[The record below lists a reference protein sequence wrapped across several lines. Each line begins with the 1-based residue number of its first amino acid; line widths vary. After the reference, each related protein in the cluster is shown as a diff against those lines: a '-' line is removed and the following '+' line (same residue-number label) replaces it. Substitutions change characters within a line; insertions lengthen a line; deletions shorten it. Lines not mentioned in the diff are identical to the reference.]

1 MMAAWGITMHD
12 LTEQKAKINPVLV
25 GLMGSGKSSIGRRLA
40 KHLNVALIDLDDYIV
55 EKDGRSIPEIFE
67 QSGESFFRQLETECL
82 RQVLGKPA
90 VIATGGGVVM
100 SAPNR
105 LLLKAHPPVI
115 WLKARPDFLARRING
130 DSNRPLIACGETLAD
145 TLNKLQS
152 LADIRYPLY
161 QECADF
167 TLPRGDMK
175 KPEALNA
182 IIVFLNHWDGA

>member
-1 MMAAWGITMHD
+1 MHD
-12 LTEQKAKINPVLV
+12 STEKQIVISPVLV

-40 KHLNVALIDLDDYIV
+40 KHLNVDLIDLDSYII

-67 QSGESFFRQLETECL
+67 QSGERFFRQLETECL

-100 SAPNR
+100 SALNR
-105 LLLKAHPPVI
+105 QLLKAHPPVI
-115 WLKARPDFLARRING
+115 WLKAKPEFLARRING
-130 DSNRPLIACGETLAD
+130 DSNRPLIAGGETLAD

-161 QECADF
+161 KECANF

-175 KPEALNA
+175 KPEALNS
-182 IIVFLNHWDGA
+182 IIVFLNRWKAEQQM